1 MLLSQYSKPCRIAEA
16 EAALREVL
24 RYAQAKGARR
34 NVAPELYLA
43 VAIHKIPEKE
53 QEALSMF
60 ASAFDHYEEHGDPAL
75 GPRSELW
82 ARASWS
88 RLLRRVERVRD
99 AEVQEK
105 AIVYVQSLV
114 LLIPLLRR
122 VYMPGNGLYLTR
134 WCCLRLSFVRW

>member
-1 MLLSQYSKPCRIAEA
+1 M
-16 EAALREVL
+16 
-24 RYAQAKGARR
+24 
-34 NVAPELYLA
+34 APELYLA
-43 VAIHKIPEKE
+43 VAIYKIPEKE

-88 RLLRRVERVRD
+88 RLLRRCERVRD

-114 LLIPLLRR
+114 LLAHLPVLRR
-122 VYMPGNGLYLTR
+122 VYMPGSGSSLI
-134 WCCLRLSFVRW
+134 RLSCRRPNFVLS